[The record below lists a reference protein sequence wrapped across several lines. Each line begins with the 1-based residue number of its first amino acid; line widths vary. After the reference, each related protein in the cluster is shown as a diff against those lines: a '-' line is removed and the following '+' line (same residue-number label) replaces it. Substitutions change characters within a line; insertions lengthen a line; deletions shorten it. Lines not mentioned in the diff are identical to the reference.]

1 MSNELINYAEN
12 AERFIEN
19 SNTALS
25 LKEREQFISLSQTYS
40 LNPFKNDIYLITYN
54 TKDKKTGLVSPTVQI
69 VVSYLKILSIG
80 QSQPNYGGFKIEY
93 FNGATPVV
101 VPLKNMENLYARA
114 TIYQIINGQ
123 RVEFTQTIINYQ
135 EYKNKNGG
143 MSEYSKSFKN
153 EYFTSWCEKIALV
166 NAFRRS
172 YSQYLQGLYIKEE
185 FNDDGELET
194 PQKEIQNT
202 AKIEPKINKELL
214 QHANDLLKSLDT
226 LAAQKKVYLEYLE
239 TTKTT
244 SKEWK
249 LGQINLEVLTQKVSE
264 YLQNKEKELIKNE

>member
-1 MSNELINYAEN
+1 MSNELINYTEN
-12 AERFIEN
+12 AERFIKD
-19 SNTALS
+19 SQVSLS
-25 LKEREQFISLSQTYS
+25 FKEREQFISLSQTYS

-54 TKDKKTGLVSPTVQI
+54 TRDKKTGLVNQTVQI

-80 QSQPNYGGFKIEY
+80 QSQPNYGGFKVEY
-93 FNGATPVV
+93 FNGAQPVV
-101 VPLKNMENLYARA
+101 IPLKSMENLYARA

-185 FNDDGELET
+185 FNDDGEL
-194 PQKEIQNT
+194 KEIQNT
-202 AKIEPKINKELL
+202 AKIEPKPNIELL
-214 QHANDLLKSLDT
+214 QHANELLKSLDT
-226 LAAQKKVYLEYLE
+226 VEAQKKVYSEYLE
-239 TTKTT
+239 ATKTT

-249 LGQINLEVLTQKVSE
+249 LGQINLDILTQKVSE
-264 YLQNKEKELIKNE
+264 YLQSKEKELIKNE